1 MSEEEIKRAF
11 KEIQKMEVEAVER
24 DNQILMLID
33 QLVKKVSALEE
44 LVKTN

>member
-1 MSEEEIKRAF
+1 MSEEEIKQAF

-33 QLVKKVSALEE
+33 ELVKKVSALEK

>member
-1 MSEEEIKRAF
+1 MSEEEIKQAI
-11 KEIQKMEVEAVER
+11 KKLQEMGVEAVER

-33 QLVKKVSALEE
+33 ELVKKVSALEK

>member
-1 MSEEEIKRAF
+1 MSEEEIKQAF
-11 KEIQKMEVEAVER
+11 KKIQEIEIEAAER

-33 QLVKKVSALEE
+33 KLVEKVSALEK